1 MPFAEELFTLPDI
14 LIVTGFGTT
23 ELQVKSQVLLKAKIP
38 NFPLDECKEKFASE
52 RITLTDTQFCAGA
65 QGKVDACKGD
75 SGGPVQFT
83 GLLNP
88 NDPTDRTRMIQFG
101 IVSFGVNTC
110 GKLENYP
117 GIYTKVSSFLGW
129 ILDNMEP

>member
-1 MPFAEELFTLPDI
+1 MPDH

-23 ELQVKSQVLLKAKIP
+23 EKQVRSQVLLQAKLP
-38 NFPLDECKEKFASE
+38 HYPLDECKAKFASE
-52 RITLTDTQFCAGA
+52 RITLTDKQFCAGA

-83 GLLNP
+83 GTLN
-88 NDPTDRTRMIQFG
+88 DKTIMIQFG
-101 IVSFGVNTC
+101 VVSFGVNSC
-110 GKLENYP
+110 GKLESTP
-117 GIYTKVSSFLGW
+117 GIYTKVSSYLGW